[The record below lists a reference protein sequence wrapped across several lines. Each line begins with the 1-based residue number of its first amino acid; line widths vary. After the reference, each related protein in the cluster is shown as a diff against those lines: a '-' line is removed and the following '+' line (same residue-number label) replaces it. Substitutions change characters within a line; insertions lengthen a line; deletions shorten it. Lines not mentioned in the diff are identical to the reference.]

1 MSENNNAGTPF
12 LKVQDLAVEYMS
24 NDKVVHAVNGVSLEL
39 ERGQT
44 LGLVGETGAGKTTI
58 AKSILRILPDVGA
71 KVTGG
76 KVILDGDDLFEMSE
90 HEMRKVRGNKISMI
104 FQDPMTSLNPCYTV
118 GYQIMEAIKVHQG
131 GNKQT
136 RRQRAI
142 DLLNLVGIPDPASRL
157 DVYPHQLSGGMSQRV
172 MIAMAIACRP
182 KLLIADEPTTALDVT
197 IQAQIIELLLELQ
210 QQENM
215 ALVLITHDLAL
226 VAEAAHKIIVMYAGQ
241 VVETG
246 DAKDIFRAPR
256 HPYTQALLRA
266 LPEFAQDKAR
276 LASLPGV
283 VPGKYDRPVGCLLN
297 PRCPYATDKCRSEEP
312 ALADLTGGRQ
322 SKCHYPLDDAGRPGL

>member
-1 MSENNNAGTPF
+1 MAENWCLTVRILQRISE
-12 LKVQDLAVEYMS
+12 K
-24 NDKVVHAVNGVSLEL
+24 
-39 ERGQT
+39 ERRN
-44 LGLVGETGAGKTTI
+44 LVGAEVA
-58 AKSILRILPDVGA
+58 
-71 KVTGG
+71 
-76 KVILDGDDLFEMSE
+76 
-90 HEMRKVRGNKISMI
+90 MI

-118 GYQIMEAIKVHQG
+118 GFQIMEAIKVHQG
-131 GNKQT
+131 GNKST

-142 DLLNLVGIPDPASRL
+142 DLLNQVGIPDPASRL

-210 QQENM
+210 QKENM

-246 DAKDIFRAPR
+246 DAHAI
-256 HPYTQALLRA
+256 
-266 LPEFAQDKAR
+266 LPCA
-276 LASLPGV
+276 ASPVYSGIAACAAGICSGQRTSGIV
-283 VPGKYDRPVGCLLN
+283 AWRRSRKYDRPNGCLLN
-297 PRCPYATDKCRSEEP
+297 PRCPYATDRCRAEEP
-312 ALADLTGGRQ
+312 ALNMLADGRQ
-322 SKCHYPLDDAGRPGL
+322 SKCHYPLDDAGGPHYEYARGHLATTAVAGD